1 MNSLNILG
9 LAWTFNS
16 FGSYL
21 WLDYPFIAPIS
32 SMTFMTWSLGLI
44 GVWTLVQLH
53 HFINNLD

>member
-9 LAWTFNS
+9 IAWTVS
-16 FGSYL
+16 L
-21 WLDYPFIAPIS
+21 IPVE
-32 SMTFMTWSLGLI
+32 SMITLATCMTWGLGLI